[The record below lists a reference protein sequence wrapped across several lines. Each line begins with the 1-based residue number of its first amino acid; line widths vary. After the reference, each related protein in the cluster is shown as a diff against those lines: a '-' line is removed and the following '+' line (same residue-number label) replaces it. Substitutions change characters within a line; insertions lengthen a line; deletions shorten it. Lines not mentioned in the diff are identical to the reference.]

1 MSQSRA
7 GPTARRAAI
16 VPSNVRQI
24 RILRGPAAAFLEG
37 SANGAIY
44 VETKS
49 GPGGVLTDPQL

>member
-7 GPTARRAAI
+7 GPTARKAAI
-16 VPSNVRQI
+16 VPSNARQI

-44 VETKS
+44 VETKR
-49 GPGGVLTDPQL
+49 VRMAF